1 MPDAAPARA
10 ERLQLQAE
18 QADAEAAAGHP
29 QAARELLH
37 EALRTAEPAER
48 LALTV
53 ALANQEWWLGG
64 HEDARRRL
72 HVALSDLPAAPSPD
86 RIRLRL
92 ALSLTAL
99 LACDLAGAAA
109 QADDA
114 REDARTLGDASFELA
129 ALAAGAVAAASA
141 LAADARQRLDLAAQ
155 AADAVTPEALA
166 TRLPALWMLARA
178 RRALGDPAGAL
189 ADAERGLGL
198 AARTRR
204 ERIALV
210 LAVESVGPL
219 VDLGRLGEAVARA
232 EEGLERAALS
242 DNPRMLLW
250 AHCAAATALLAAGD
264 VPAAL
269 RHATA
274 AGHDGVAADVHAAGR
289 PGWCLGTALA
299 AAGNAARGA
308 ETFLAG
314 CGGPGLTGVLPADR
328 PAAAADLVEVLLAAG
343 DVDAAAAALAA
354 GEAAAER
361 AGTPLAQALAGLARA
376 RVCLARG
383 DPEAAVQAA
392 AATEAVAPL
401 VAATAALEHGRAL
414 AAAGDRDEAREV
426 LLGAQARFAAF
437 GAERRRA
444 EAVRELRRL
453 GHRVARATGAGAGA
467 LTAREQEI
475 AELVAS
481 GRTTREDAEQHDQ
494 SPRTIEAHLRAIYG
508 KLGVRSRVELTRQL
522 ARNA

>member
-1 MPDAAPARA
+1 
-10 ERLQLQAE
+10 
-18 QADAEAAAGHP
+18 
-29 QAARELLH
+29 
-37 EALRTAEPAER
+37 
-48 LALTV
+48 
-53 ALANQEWWLGG
+53 
-64 HEDARRRL
+64 
-72 HVALSDLPAAPSPD
+72 
-86 RIRLRL
+86 
-92 ALSLTAL
+92 
-99 LACDLAGAAA
+99 
-109 QADDA
+109 
-114 REDARTLGDASFELA
+114 
-129 ALAAGAVAAASA
+129 
-141 LAADARQRLDLAAQ
+141 
-155 AADAVTPEALA
+155 
-166 TRLPALWMLARA
+166 MLARA

-274 AGHDGVAADVHAAGR
+274 AGQDGVAADVQAAGR

-383 DPEAAVQAA
+383 DHEAAVQVAAAAA

-481 GRTTREDAEQHDQ
+481 GRTTREVAEQLVL